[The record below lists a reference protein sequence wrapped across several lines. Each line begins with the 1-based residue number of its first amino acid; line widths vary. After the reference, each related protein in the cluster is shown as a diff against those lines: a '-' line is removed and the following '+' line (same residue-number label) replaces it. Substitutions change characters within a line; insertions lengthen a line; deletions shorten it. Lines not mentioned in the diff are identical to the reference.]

1 MDEAAEA
8 IGLAGFGGGGLKAQQ
23 DNENQANAAHITDR
37 RILKVN
43 SFIALTSTQPCKTC
57 SDPEAGL

>member
-8 IGLAGFGGGGLKAQQ
+8 IGLAGFSGLKAQQ
-23 DNENQANAAHITDR
+23 GNENQANVTHITDG

>member
-8 IGLAGFGGGGLKAQQ
+8 IGLAGFSGLKAQQ
-23 DNENQANAAHITDR
+23 GNENQANVTHITDR

-43 SFIALTSTQPCKTC
+43 SFIAHTITQPCKTC

>member
-8 IGLAGFGGGGLKAQQ
+8 IGLARYGGLNAQQ
-23 DNENQANAAHITDR
+23 GNGNQANVTYITDR
-37 RILKVN
+37 SILKVN